1 MLKKILC
8 ILLSVLVVFNCTL
21 VLAYD
26 KNTLH
31 SKSAILGDVRSDVIM
46 FELSADEKLPIASM
60 TKIMTMLLTMEAI
73 DSGKIKTEDI
83 VTVSENA
90 AKKEGS
96 HVYLSAGE
104 NISVD
109 DLLKAVAVASGNDA
123 AMALAEYVGGS
134 IEEFVTLMNKR
145 AKELG
150 MNNTNFVN
158 CNGLDD
164 PNHYSSARDVY
175 IMTKEL
181 LKHEKITKYTTI
193 WMDTLRDGTFGLS
206 NTNKLVR
213 HYDGTTGVK
222 TGSTSVAGF
231 CVSASAL
238 RNNMHLISVV
248 VGADTSQHRFAD
260 ASNLLNFG
268 FNTYKTVE
276 KGKKGV
282 VHKYIEIEKSKNKL
296 YAVTYAEDLN
306 FICPKSFKE
315 DEIKIEEKIN
325 AELKAPIKKGS
336 KAGEIIYTYNDTVL
350 CKTDLVVK
358 DDAESI
364 DVFSVFRELFKQI
377 MIN

>member
-1 MLKKILC
+1 MC
-8 ILLSVLVVFNCTL
+8 ILLSVLVIFNCTL

-26 KNTLH
+26 KNTLY
-31 SKSAILGDVRSDVIM
+31 SKSAILGDSRSDVIM
-46 FELSADEKLPIASM
+46 FEHNADEKLPIASM

-73 DSGKIKTEDI
+73 DSGRININDI
-83 VTVSENA
+83 VVVSENA

-123 AMALAEYVGGS
+123 AMALAECVGGS
-134 IEEFVTLMNKR
+134 IEEFVNMMNKR

-164 PNHYSSARDVY
+164 SNHYSSARDVY

-260 ASNLLNFG
+260 ASNLLNYG
-268 FNTYKTVE
+268 FNTYKTIN
-276 KGKKGV
+276 KGKKGQ

-296 YAVTYAEDLN
+296 YAVTYGNDLS
-306 FICPKSFKE
+306 FICPKSLKE
-315 DEIKIEEKIN
+315 EEVKAEEKLN
-325 AELKAPIKKGS
+325 TSLKAPVKKGT
-336 KAGEIIYTYNDTVL
+336 KAGEIIYTHNGTVL
-350 CKTDLVVK
+350 AKTDLVIK
-358 DDAESI
+358 DDAEKI
-364 DVFSVFRELFKQI
+364 DVFFALAKI
-377 MIN
+377 MAKVIEI